1 MHSFATASQVLRLYS
16 KQLPGRAI
24 RTWAQH
30 GWRGVLARSVEAF
43 SAHRPIDEFYTEWLR
58 QFGGPTELGRAA
70 MREDLSQWTAKPVI
84 SLIMP
89 LHGADP
95 RRLGA
100 AVRSVRN
107 QLYPHWELWVDDD
120 NSMTAPVRERIST
133 SAGNDSRIRIAPSD
147 RNDGGTRDG
156 VLALAAGDF
165 IALIDCNDEI
175 AEDALY
181 WAAKELA
188 THPQADMIFSDEDRI
203 DAAGRRRDPSFKPD
217 WNPSLM
223 RGCNMFGRLGVL
235 RKRLVENVGGL
246 ALGLGPGVAGGQIA
260 GEGEHDLVL
269 RCAQATSADRIRHI
283 PRVLYHRGGEP
294 GAADVRVCT
303 PRRQAD
309 HALPAPAPRVS
320 ILVPSVCDVRLLEP
334 CLTSLLTLT
343 LYEPFE
349 ILLLVNERHRRQP
362 EKSALIKRF
371 AADPRLRVLAYPD
384 RPFNYSWVNNW
395 GARQAAGALL
405 CFLNDDT
412 SVITPDWLAR
422 LAARASLPGVAG
434 AGPMLRYPDD
444 SIQHAGVI
452 LGLSGVAGH
461 ACHGLP
467 KGDCGY
473 LDRACLEQDVSC
485 LTAACLVMRKDVFL
499 GVGGFD
505 EALPIAFNDVDLCVR
520 VRAAQWRL
528 IWTPA
533 AELYHHESTSVG
545 RHDSP
550 HRAAEFAHAV
560 ALMRKRWGPVLDADP
575 YYNPN
580 LSLRRAYHLAFPPR
594 TAPIEIL

>member
-16 KQLPGRAI
+16 KRLPGRAI

-30 GWRGVLARSVEAF
+30 GWRGLLARSVEAF
-43 SAHRPIDEFYTEWLR
+43 RTHRPIDEFYTEWLR
-58 QFGGPTELGRAA
+58 QYGGPTEPGRVA
-70 MREDLSQWTAKPVI
+70 MREDLSRWKAKPVI

-89 LHGADP
+89 LLGADP

-107 QLYPHWELWVDDD
+107 QLYPHWELWVDDE

-133 SAGNDSRIRIAPSD
+133 SARIDSRIRIAPSHRRD
-147 RNDGGTRDG
+147 EGTRDG
-156 VLALAAGDF
+156 VLARAAGDF

-188 THPQADMIFSDEDRI
+188 AHPQADMIFSDEDRI

-246 ALGLGPGVAGGQIA
+246 GLGLGPGVAGGQIA

-283 PRVLYHRGGEP
+283 PRVLYHRGAEP

-309 HALPAPAPRVS
+309 HTLPAPAPRVS
-320 ILVPSVCDVRLLEP
+320 ILVPSVCDARLLEP
-334 CLTSLLTLT
+334 CLHSLLTLT

-362 EKSALIKRF
+362 EKSALIERF

-412 SVITPDWLAR
+412 SVITPEWLAR
-422 LAARASLPGVAG
+422 LAARVSLPGVAG

-505 EALPIAFNDVDLCVR
+505 EELPIAFNDVDLCVR

-550 HRAAEFAHAV
+550 QRAAEFAHAV

-594 TAPIEIL
+594 LPKI